1 MNFHYWIHSE
11 SQLFLWHFSTERKA
25 GKVLV
30 NDNAHGSLV
39 FRGVH
44 PSNILMMSDPQIHQC
59 TSCTTV
65 NSSKSGEAITPVQL
79 LIGWSLTGSRGAGWG
94 MIAMQLLLYEMRM
107 VRMNIVR
114 MKGKRCI
121 SSLHRLY
128 LHFRTALMLRRV
140 FLLALHIVYTC
151 RIKIYNFC

>member
-1 MNFHYWIHSE
+1 M
-11 SQLFLWHFSTERKA
+11 
-25 GKVLV
+25 V

-79 LIGWSLTGSRGAGWG
+79 LIGGVIDRFLRSRMG

-140 FLLALHIVYTC
+140 FLLALHIVCTC
-151 RIKIYNFC
+151 WIKIF